1 MEDIIIEKTS
11 KTPAVHFNFEENRL
25 EIAGVSIPEDAD
37 NFYYPLLEWVDGYL
51 DQKKN
56 QATTV
61 ILKLIYFNT
70 ATSDYLV
77 TMLKNLKK
85 LQEGYQEE
93 DLSKEEMPIA
103 PSENGFHD
111 LDRPAEINPE
121 LSAVIAQQTPMPEDT
136 KAPNQDENAEEE
148 GRIVLPT
155 HPLRVEWHYEE
166 EDEDMRETGTH
177 FESIIDLP
185 FVFKAV
191 EEID

>member
-11 KTPAVHFNFEENRL
+11 KTPAVHFNFEENCL

-37 NFYYPLLEWVDGYL
+37 NFYNPLLEWVDEYL
-51 DQKKN
+51 AHKKN

-77 TMLKNLKK
+77 TILKNLKK
-85 LQEGYQEE
+85 LQEGYKEE
-93 DLSKEEMPIA
+93 DLPREEMPIA

-111 LDRPAEINPE
+111 QDKNTEVNPE
-121 LSAVIAQQTPMPEDT
+121 LSAEIAGQSPMSEDT
-136 KAPNQDENAEEE
+136 QAPEEASAADTDKASAE
-148 GRIVLPT
+148 
-155 HPLRVEWHYEE
+155 HPLRIEWHYEE